1 MMMIFEFENRI
12 LTSVFLSLAPS
23 GIPHPSAS
31 YNNFG
36 GLLETLVAGDD
47 KFSRRLDHDGH
58 QSHATSCF

>member
-1 MMMIFEFENRI
+1 MMMIFEFGNRI
-12 LTSVFLSLAPS
+12 LTSVFLLAPS

-31 YNNFG
+31 YNSFVE
-36 GLLETLVAGDD
+36 LEETLVAEDD